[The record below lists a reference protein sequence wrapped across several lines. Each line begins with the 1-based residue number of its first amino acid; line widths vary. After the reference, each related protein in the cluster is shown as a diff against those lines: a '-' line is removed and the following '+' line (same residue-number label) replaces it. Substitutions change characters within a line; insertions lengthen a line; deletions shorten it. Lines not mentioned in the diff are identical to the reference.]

1 LLPAIL
7 QQLGPLIP
15 FKDAVMR
22 KRIWLAVAI
31 GLALS
36 GMALSA
42 KERQSPP
49 KSLESLERVSL
60 ARQIYQE
67 LEIEAAKDAAVDI
80 DRLVLWSKNWLAAEV
95 DFKAHPE
102 HVVKASQDHLA
113 RTEKLAL
120 FAAQRV
126 KPGEDRPLESKAARF
141 YILEARAQLEQAKLE
156 QAHSQVERRRMQLL
170 HGER

>member
-1 LLPAIL
+1 
-7 QQLGPLIP
+7 
-15 FKDAVMR
+15 MR
-22 KRIWLAVAI
+22 KRMWLAVAI
-31 GLALS
+31 GLVLS

-42 KERQSPP
+42 KERQLPL
-49 KSLESLERVSL
+49 KSLESLERISL

-67 LEIEAAKDAAVDI
+67 LETEAAKDSSIDI
-80 DRLVLWSKNWLAAEV
+80 DRLALWSKNWLAAEV
-95 DFKAHPE
+95 DIEADPGHA
-102 HVVKASQDHLA
+102 VKASHDHLA

-126 KPGEDRPLESKAARF
+126 KPGEDRPLESKAASF